1 MDVEFAMELVA
12 SSAVAAGETER
23 TRKAPA
29 YAQTVKVPVHA
40 YVRRVVVGGSANTIS
55 HLSSE
60 S

>member
-1 MDVEFAMELVA
+1 MELVA